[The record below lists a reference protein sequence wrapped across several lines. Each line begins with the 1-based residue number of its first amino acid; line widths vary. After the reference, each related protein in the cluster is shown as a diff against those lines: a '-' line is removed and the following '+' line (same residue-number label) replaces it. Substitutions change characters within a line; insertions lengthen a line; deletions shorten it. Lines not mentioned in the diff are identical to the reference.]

1 MLLLSRVFPFLCFSE
16 TLPAYIYLFKINYE
30 NTKTMCGICSKL
42 AIKKLGWRHWR
53 RSYVFIII
61 FEQISHNVMV
71 FLLLSLN
78 K

>member
-16 TLPAYIYLFKINYE
+16 ALPADIYLFKINYE
-30 NTKTMCGICSKL
+30 NTITMCGICSKL
-42 AIKKLGWRHWR
+42 TIKKLEWRHWR
-53 RSYVFIII
+53 CSYVFIVI